1 MGGATTPS
9 YVEITRGGCSRRK
22 ESTNVRTIVA
32 STSGMSPSRTTAP
45 STSSASARTPARND
59 VFMPAAYSGLCTGV
73 QERPRNSASTRS
85 RSWPTIAS
93 TGSSRAESAV
103 STARRT
109 RLRLPIRTSILL
121 RPIRVDR
128 PAART
133 TPATRSPVMD
143 TALSRAQMA
152 SGPPCVHGQE
162 LGDDADRH
170 LLGTVRADVE
180 TDGCK
185 QLLVVPG
192 ERAKYFL
199 LARAWPE
206 QAEIGERLSRERP

>member
-1 MGGATTPS
+1 
-9 YVEITRGGCSRRK
+9 
-22 ESTNVRTIVA
+22 
-32 STSGMSPSRTTAP
+32 
-45 STSSASARTPARND
+45 
-59 VFMPAAYSGLCTGV
+59 
-73 QERPRNSASTRS
+73 
-85 RSWPTIAS
+85 
-93 TGSSRAESAV
+93 
-103 STARRT
+103 
-109 RLRLPIRTSILL
+109 LPIRTSILL

-206 QAEIGERLSRERP
+206 QAEIGERLSRERPQPVAIVHQRVRLHHGEVLAGNGQRQPVDAVGRTPQR